1 MPLLSRPSTLW
12 LILVAVS
19 ASACQP
25 TAASTVPPDT
35 ISVLVQAM
43 TPIPTLAL
51 RATTT
56 NETIPNAMQISTISI
71 QASPSQITVEVV
83 EPSPTMTE
91 NVPPT
96 ATATPISVV
105 VASVTTPQPTDT
117 APVPTEST
125 PTALPRI
132 DHYLFTR
139 PFPRSDTLIDYIDR
153 TYPYGSTQ
161 SGAREVHLGA
171 DYANLRHTT
180 ILAIGAGTVVFA
192 GADSSTRIG
201 PDYDYYG
208 NAVLVK
214 HDALSPEALPVYTL
228 YGHLEKINVKVDQ
241 YVTPGDPLGTVGDSG
256 IAIGPHLHLELRV
269 GGNGLDYR
277 TTRNPDLWIAP
288 YPGYGTIAGRVSSAT
303 GMPVYG
309 QLVLIR
315 AGERTRETY
324 TYGERVNGD
333 AVWQEN
339 FTLGDLPAGSYEVLI
354 SDNGNVRFRETVS
367 IRDGQTSFVEI
378 VLRD

>member
-1 MPLLSRPSTLW
+1 MLLLSRPSTLW
-12 LILVAVS
+12 LIMLAVS
-19 ASACQP
+19 ASACQ
-25 TAASTVPPDT
+25 STPSATETP
-35 ISVLVQAM
+35 IAVLAQAM

-51 RATTT
+51 RATA
-56 NETIPNAMQISTISI
+56 TIMSSPTQMNTISI
-71 QASPSQITVEVV
+71 QATPLQTEGV

-91 NVPPT
+91 SIPPT
-96 ATATPISVV
+96 ETATPVSVV
-105 VASVTTPQPTDT
+105 VASVATIAPQNTDT
-117 APVPTEST
+117 APLPTDYT
-125 PTALPRI
+125 PTPAVLPRI

-139 PFPRSDTLIDYIDR
+139 PFPRSDTLIDYVDR

-171 DYANLRHTT
+171 DYANVRHTT

-192 GADSSTRIG
+192 GSDSSTRIG

-214 HDALSPEALPVYTL
+214 HDALSPEGLAVYTL
-228 YGHLEKINVKVDQ
+228 YGHMEKINVKVDQ

-256 IAIGPHLHLELRV
+256 IAIGPHLHLEVRV

-333 AVWQEN
+333 ATWQEN

-354 SDNGNVRFRETVS
+354 SDNGNVSFRETIS
-367 IRDGQTSFVEI
+367 LRDGQTSFVEI
-378 VLRD
+378 ALED